1 MQGDLID
8 DERDEMIA
16 SEFISSLTSSLE
28 PSRQDLDSMRKLR
41 RDPVSN
47 RAADEI
53 ESNRPAS

>member
-16 SEFISSLTSSLE
+16 SEFIASLKSSLE

-47 RAADEI
+47 RAAKI
-53 ESNRPAS
+53 QG